1 MQISGTFL
9 TDNYLNLKS
18 TLGNRINRLI
28 FISKHN
34 SSQKINLPSTQNSE
48 NDLSI
53 EEKTKTR
60 NIFDKRLSV
69 DEIDE
74 ISIEDIE
81 KGVTQALIKHH
92 LKKALYFR
100 RFKIFPFSIIYL
112 DRNESFNFYSRLVMV
127 MEKKFSS

>member
-1 MQISGTFL
+1 MKISGTFL

-92 LKKALYFR
+92 
-100 RFKIFPFSIIYL
+100 
-112 DRNESFNFYSRLVMV
+112 
-127 MEKKFSS
+127 